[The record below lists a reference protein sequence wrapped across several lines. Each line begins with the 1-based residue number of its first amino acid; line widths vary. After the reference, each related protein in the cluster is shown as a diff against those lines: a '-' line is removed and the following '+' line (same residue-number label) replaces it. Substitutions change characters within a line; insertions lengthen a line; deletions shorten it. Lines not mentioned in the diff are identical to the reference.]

1 MPSRYE
7 RNIEQQPELIREILE
22 TPPPP
27 WMAPLRKRPFWFVG
41 VGSSHHA
48 ARIARAFW
56 RRTVTPAAEAAD
68 SFDFVKLPRPV
79 SKDGVCV
86 LLTHRAGRS
95 YTVEAAKL
103 AHEAGAV
110 TVGVTGRGSHWT
122 ANLTHHLET
131 CDREDTGA
139 FTKSVTT
146 TLAWLARWAGDEALR
161 AELLEACARPAAG
174 PNFPNVHRDT
184 DVILL
189 GDLEREWV
197 ARETALK
204 LNEAAWL
211 PARAFGLEEFMHGPR
226 VSVSDR
232 SLCVAFVNPAERRW
246 DAALDFLRGVGVLTV
261 EVEGPWLSQL
271 FWGQRFTSAACRQLG
286 LDPDL
291 CRSDDPRFKGAT

>member
-1 MPSRYE
+1 MASRYE
-7 RNIEQQPELIREILE
+7 TNIERQPELIREILDS
-22 TPPPP
+22 PLPA
-27 WMAPLRKRPFWFVG
+27 WMAPLRKRPVHFVG

-56 RRTVTPAAEAAD
+56 RRAVSPKAEAAD
-68 SFDFVKLPRPV
+68 SFDFVKLPRAL
-79 SKDGVCV
+79 SKEDVCV

-110 TVGVTGRGSHWT
+110 TIGMTGRGSHWT
-122 ANLTHHLET
+122 SHLTHHLET
-131 CDREDTGA
+131 SDREDTGA

-146 TLAWLARWAGDEALR
+146 TLAWLAHWTGDEALR
-161 AELLEACARPAAG
+161 AELLGSRLEAG

-184 DVILL
+184 DIILL

-226 VSVSDR
+226 VSVSEK
-232 SLCVAFVNPAERRW
+232 SLCVAFVNRNERRW
-246 DAALDFLRGVGVLTV
+246 DATLDFLKSVGVLTV
-261 EVEGPWLSQL
+261 EVEGPWLQQL
-271 FWGQRFTSAACRQLG
+271 FWGQRFTAAACRQLG